1 MAKYFDVHP
10 DNPQPRTIAQV
21 ADSIRADALIAYP
34 TDSCYALGCRL
45 GSRDGIERIRTIRHL
60 DDRHHFTLVCQ
71 DFAQLGQ
78 FVRVDNDVFRAI
90 KASTPGS
97 YTFILPATKEVPR
110 MLQHP
115 KKKTVGVRI
124 PDHVVT
130 QALLSELGE
139 PLLSST
145 LLLPDE
151 DEPMTQGWEIK
162 DRLDHVLDAVV
173 DSGDCGTE
181 PTTVINFSEGE
192 AEIVRRG
199 PGTSAGSNDG
209 VGGGAG
215 GLTAGRMARATM
227 TRTGR
232 DRPVGPTRRFTAEYA
247 STQRGSPPMTSV
259 QGTAV
264 DIPTED
270 GVADA
275 YVAHAAD
282 GGPRPGVLL
291 YQDAFGLRPH
301 LTSMADRIAEAGYTV
316 LVPNVFYRH
325 GRSPVVELPEF
336 IDPEARPEI
345 WGRSGR

>member
-10 DNPQPRTIAQV
+10 DNPQARTIAQV
-21 ADSIRADALIAYP
+21 AESVRSGALIAYP

-45 GSRDGIERIRTIRHL
+45 GSRDGIDRIRTIRRL

-78 FVRVDNDVFRAI
+78 FVLVDKDVFRAI

-124 PDHVVT
+124 PAHVVT
-130 QALLSELGE
+130 QALLAELGE

-181 PTTVINFSEGE
+181 PTTVIDFSSGE
-192 AEIVRRG
+192 AEIVRK
-199 PGTSAGSNDG
+199 
-209 VGGGAG
+209 GAG
-215 GLTAGRMARATM
+215 DTS
-227 TRTGR
+227 
-232 DRPVGPTRRFTAEYA
+232 RFE
-247 STQRGSPPMTSV
+247 
-259 QGTAV
+259 
-264 DIPTED
+264 
-270 GVADA
+270 
-275 YVAHAAD
+275 
-282 GGPRPGVLL
+282 
-291 YQDAFGLRPH
+291 
-301 LTSMADRIAEAGYTV
+301 
-316 LVPNVFYRH
+316 
-325 GRSPVVELPEF
+325 
-336 IDPEARPEI
+336 
-345 WGRSGR
+345 